1 MKEILYSNL
10 MANAILQSN
19 VTNEQIKSKL
29 QNTTNEEE
37 KRFLKFA
44 LNIKEKNE

>member
-19 VTNEQIKSKL
+19 VTSEQIKSKL

-37 KRFLKFA
+37 KQFLKFA

>member
-19 VTNEQIKSKL
+19 VTDEQIKSKL
-29 QNTTNEEE
+29 RNTTNEGE
-37 KRFLKFA
+37 KQFLKFA